1 MRTSRFRSKVSPQ
14 RLLNVR
20 WGKLLSKNLS
30 IRNIS
35 LIVIAYHLVAYF
47 RFLYGQVREFK
58 DVQFAID
65 VFKFAHEMQITSLM
79 HALSKFFETNGT
91 GNALLFYEIC
101 TQLDYQQ
108 GSQMCKKVRK
118 QIHFSSK
125 VLSNR
130 HKFQGVKIK
139 KICSCYIIIH
149 VQQKRTYISWFQIIA
164 HYLQNFQMWYRR
176 EIIS

>member
-1 MRTSRFRSKVSPQ
+1 
-14 RLLNVR
+14 
-20 WGKLLSKNLS
+20 
-30 IRNIS
+30 

-125 VLSNR
+125 VLYNR
-130 HKFQGVKIK
+130 QKFQGVKVK
-139 KICSCYIIIH
+139 KHTFRDSKLLRIIFRIFKCGIGVKLFH
-149 VQQKRTYISWFQIIA
+149 RVLKLI
-164 HYLQNFQMWYRR
+164 
-176 EIIS
+176 